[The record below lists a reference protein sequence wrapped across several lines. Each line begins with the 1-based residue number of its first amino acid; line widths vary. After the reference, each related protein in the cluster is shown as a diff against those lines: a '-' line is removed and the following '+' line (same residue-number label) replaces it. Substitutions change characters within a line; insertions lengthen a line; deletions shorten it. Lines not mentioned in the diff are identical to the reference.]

1 MTHTRPSPGQQF
13 TDPLFIDDNLRT
25 VLRERN
31 WQLSK
36 AIDSI
41 RRRLSTAE
49 GTILSLNRQLS
60 SAYSIRGA
68 IAASSARGN
77 AREEMNSRALSFFRS
92 ALNLPGQEHDI
103 LLKELEAHQLRKLG
117 LNDAAEGA
125 YDELMKLAEGL
136 SGRDR
141 NLVGAR
147 AKRFM
152 AEIIRHTYP
161 GEQCP

>member
-13 TDPLFIDDNLRT
+13 TDPLFIDDDLRT

-68 IAASSARGN
+68 IAARVL
-77 AREEMNSRALSFFRS
+77 EEM
-92 ALNLPGQEHDI
+92 H
-103 LLKELEAHQLRKLG
+103 
-117 LNDAAEGA
+117 
-125 YDELMKLAEGL
+125 
-136 SGRDR
+136 
-141 NLVGAR
+141 
-147 AKRFM
+147 AKK
-152 AEIIRHTYP
+152 
-161 GEQCP
+161 

>member
-1 MTHTRPSPGQQF
+1 
-13 TDPLFIDDNLRT
+13 
-25 VLRERN
+25 
-31 WQLSK
+31 
-36 AIDSI
+36 
-41 RRRLSTAE
+41 
-49 GTILSLNRQLS
+49 
-60 SAYSIRGA
+60 
-68 IAASSARGN
+68 
-77 AREEMNSRALSFFRS
+77 MNSRAMSFFRS